1 MKKSHCQ
8 RKVYMIKTGDTIK
21 ELLELHSMT
30 QKQLAEALD
39 LSPSA
44 LGNYIQGTREPDFST
59 LIRIADYFH
68 VTADYLLNHSVH
80 VKGARKETSHREEL
94 LLHIFRSLTDD
105 QQEFYLEQG
114 QIFLRQNRKKESS
127 RSGPAEKN
135 KSSVS

>member
-1 MKKSHCQ
+1 MKL
-8 RKVYMIKTGDTIK
+8 GDIMK

-44 LGNYIQGTREPDFST
+44 LGNYIQGTLEPDYHT
-59 LIRIADYFH
+59 LIRIADHFH
-68 VTADYLLNHSVH
+68 VTTDFLLDHTVNTAASD
-80 VKGARKETSHREEL
+80 KRGAHREEQ
-94 LLHIFRSLTDD
+94 LLHIFRSLTND

-127 RSGPAEKN
+127 FLPPVQNNSRV
-135 KSSVS
+135 VS